1 MRGLEPGRLRAGG
14 GNQYGLAVSEVT
26 VTAAQADR
34 ALALCAQMRAYPGMW
49 ISHFDWYTA
58 DAFWRGFL
66 SALHE
71 DALADFHSW
80 GLAYLGAPGS
90 NVDPIFQLRRLHG
103 LPTDAA
109 GEASFGRERA
119 TEIAALVCDVVE
131 AYVHARRV

>member
-1 MRGLEPGRLRAGG
+1 MP
-14 GNQYGLAVSEVT
+14 EVT
-26 VTAAQADR
+26 LTAAQADR
-34 ALALCAQMRAYPGMW
+34 ALTLCTQIRAYPGMW
-49 ISHFDWYTA
+49 IARFDWYTL
-58 DAFWRGFL
+58 DAFWRGYL
-66 SALHE
+66 VVLHD
-71 DALADFHSW
+71 DAVTDFRSW

-103 LPTDAA
+103 LQTDAA